1 MRLAIVIV
9 LAMSLLTTGWGQE
22 SNLALCRTIADP
34 LERVACYDAALDAAS
49 QESVEI
55 TKSQESVE
63 PTASPTAESQFGR
76 SDQSIK
82 DTLEIEDV
90 SEIAYPVIEI
100 RQSPLGRLI
109 IELENGQIWMQTDA
123 TRLNLKPGDIVSV
136 RAGLGGS
143 YYLQKTSGSRSVKVK
158 RRD

>member
-9 LAMSLLTTGWGQE
+9 LAMSLLTSGWGQE
-22 SNLALCRTIADP
+22 SNLALCRAIADP

-49 QESVEI
+49 QESVE
-55 TKSQESVE
+55 
-63 PTASPTAESQFGR
+63 PTASPTAESLFGR
-76 SDQSIK
+76 SDESIK

-143 YYLQKTSGSRSVKVK
+143 YYLRKTSGSRSVKVK